1 MSNSSGPQDQPT
13 SPRTEV
19 SGLMTRL
26 AISGVSS
33 SSTRVEP
40 PVLSEVTTTPTV
52 GRRGGSGGEEPE
64 EDRTPQSSVPTFLKQ
79 TILPL
84 HFSFSSS
91 ARNMHHLFISY
102 LQLFNSSTLQ
112 VFTLYKPKQHTP
124 HIYNTPHSIYRT
136 YKTHVYT
143 TFQTI

>member
-64 EDRTPQSSVPTFLKQ
+64 EDRTPQSSVPTFVETGPPGESNNL
-79 TILPL
+79 
-84 HFSFSSS
+84 S
-91 ARNMHHLFISY
+91 
-102 LQLFNSSTLQ
+102 FNSSQ
-112 VFTLYKPKQHTP
+112 VHT
-124 HIYNTPHSIYRT
+124 HAATPTAISGR
-136 YKTHVYT
+136 
-143 TFQTI
+143 